1 MPQPEPR
8 REDLQA
14 ALGARRELGP
24 EYEDAVLDSFLERVD
39 KAIEARV
46 DARVAQRTGDR
57 GQVERR
63 PSQRGP
69 DSGLVLGIVSL
80 CTGIPISGIAAG
92 TEELP
97 GLVVAWAGIAI
108 VNLAHA
114 WGRRRAAS

>member
-39 KAIEARV
+39 KSIEARV
-46 DARVAQRTGDR
+46 DARVAERAGDR
-57 GQVERR
+57 GQLARR
-63 PSQRGP
+63 PSQRGT

-80 CTGIPISGIAAG
+80 CTGIPITAIAGAEGLAG
-92 TEELP
+92 V
-97 GLVVAWAGIAI
+97 VVAWSGIGV

-114 WGRRRAAS
+114 WGRRRAGS